1 MRTNIFKKF
10 SSRKRDVYKKLLSK
24 LSNIIFKNKNNP
36 LIEFEV
42 NNLRNDR
49 YDFIDRIIN
58 LSIINKI
65 ILSTNFDTIK
75 IISDNKNTLDKFDK
89 LNIKIEKIDFSKKEK
104 K

>member
-1 MRTNIFKKF
+1 M
-10 SSRKRDVYKKLLSK
+10 
-24 LSNIIFKNKNNP
+24 
-36 LIEFEV
+36 IEFEV

-89 LNIKIEKIDFSKKEK
+89 LNIKIEKIDFSKKK
-104 K
+104 KKLNFLDLNYLNFI

>member
-1 MRTNIFKKF
+1 M
-10 SSRKRDVYKKLLSK
+10 
-24 LSNIIFKNKNNP
+24 
-36 LIEFEV
+36 IEFEV

-65 ILSTNFDTIK
+65 ILSSNFDTIK

-89 LNIKIEKIDFSKKEK
+89 LNIKIEKKDFSKKK
-104 K
+104 KKLNFFRLKLLKFYLKALIITIFLRLRKKVLFKKKKC

>member
-1 MRTNIFKKF
+1 M
-10 SSRKRDVYKKLLSK
+10 
-24 LSNIIFKNKNNP
+24 
-36 LIEFEV
+36 IEFEI

-58 LSIINKI
+58 LSIIRKI
-65 ILSTNFDTIK
+65 ILLNNFDTIK

>member
-1 MRTNIFKKF
+1 M
-10 SSRKRDVYKKLLSK
+10 
-24 LSNIIFKNKNNP
+24 
-36 LIEFEV
+36 IEFEI

-65 ILSTNFDTIK
+65 ILLNNFDTIK

-89 LNIKIEKIDFSKKEK
+89 LNIKIEKIDFSKKK
-104 K
+104 KK